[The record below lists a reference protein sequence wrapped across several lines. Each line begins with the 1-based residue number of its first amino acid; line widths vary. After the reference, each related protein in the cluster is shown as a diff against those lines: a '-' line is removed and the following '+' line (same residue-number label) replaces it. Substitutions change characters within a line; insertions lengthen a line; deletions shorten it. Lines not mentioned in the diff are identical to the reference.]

1 MAALCPCC
9 RREQEHNQ
17 RRNEHEA
24 THVTIIAPFATLDHQ
39 RSRSAAI
46 PPAVRQHFHPS
57 AGSQTA
63 QQEDRVAGLDGF
75 GYPLLRVRKKLHRHA
90 LTDYVRYFGNP
101 KPFATGLFCRWFKLQ
116 YTGIRISW
124 PLCLR
129 SRRGQ
134 TAPLRLPLPARIPIL
149 YVILSVLVGISVVPM
164 YFYSAQV
171 EAINRDRLK
180 TNERLLQNTVTRSLA
195 DDIAQHED
203 SLRMALTNLASSVQ
217 VASGGDISTNNLSA
231 PELRA
236 LLENFVSSSDD
247 IAYAT
252 VLNSEAKG
260 ISAGRIAPDAF
271 LQRELERAYSAA
283 TEGRVYNGQALT
295 VGSGKN
301 ARTVMLVSTPIMY
314 GGRFLGMIGS
324 IVDLQFLIKRLQ
336 EVNRGGL
343 TPYVVDSQG
352 RLVAGASPDYATGQ
366 DMAKLEIVKNFVDEG
381 GKAQLAATKEFKIS
395 DGKHTIDMLGTYSPV
410 TALDWAVVAQKPRS
424 EAYAGVF
431 EMQRTARLLAL
442 LAVLLSIGLSIY
454 VARKITNPLETLTES
469 SRAIAR
475 GDFSQR
481 VHLKSRTE
489 IGELADTFNV
499 MSQELEQ
506 FVLDLKRAAEEN
518 RALFMGSIQMLAGAV
533 DEKDPYT
540 KGHSDRVTRYSILIA
555 KEMDLPQSFI
565 ETVRISALLHD
576 VGKIGIE
583 DRILKKPGALTP
595 EEFEI
600 MKTHT
605 TKGANILRPVKQLR
619 EMLPGIEL
627 HHEALDGRGYPY
639 GLKEDQ
645 IPLLARI
652 IAVADTF
659 DAVTTNRPYQTAHDP
674 LEALRIINSLIGKRL
689 DAKCVAA
696 LTAVFERGEIR
707 IQRIAK
713 TQAASAAA
721 GNPPAQVTPPAASDA
736 IAAIDNSRV

>member
-1 MAALCPCC
+1 
-9 RREQEHNQ
+9 
-17 RRNEHEA
+17 
-24 THVTIIAPFATLDHQ
+24 
-39 RSRSAAI
+39 
-46 PPAVRQHFHPS
+46 
-57 AGSQTA
+57 
-63 QQEDRVAGLDGF
+63 
-75 GYPLLRVRKKLHRHA
+75 
-90 LTDYVRYFGNP
+90 
-101 KPFATGLFCRWFKLQ
+101 
-116 YTGIRISW
+116 
-124 PLCLR
+124 
-129 SRRGQ
+129 
-134 TAPLRLPLPARIPIL
+134 
-149 YVILSVLVGISVVPM
+149 
-164 YFYSAQV
+164 
-171 EAINRDRLK
+171 
-180 TNERLLQNTVTRSLA
+180 
-195 DDIAQHED
+195 
-203 SLRMALTNLASSVQ
+203 
-217 VASGGDISTNNLSA
+217 
-231 PELRA
+231 
-236 LLENFVSSSDD
+236 
-247 IAYAT
+247 
-252 VLNSEAKG
+252 
-260 ISAGRIAPDAF
+260 
-271 LQRELERAYSAA
+271 
-283 TEGRVYNGQALT
+283 
-295 VGSGKN
+295 
-301 ARTVMLVSTPIMY
+301 
-314 GGRFLGMIGS
+314 
-324 IVDLQFLIKRLQ
+324 
-336 EVNRGGL
+336 RGGL

-395 DGKHTIDMLGTYSPV
+395 NGKHTVEMLGTYSPV
-410 TALDWAVVAQKPRS
+410 TALDWAVVVQKPRS

-489 IGELADTFNV
+489 IGELAETFNV

-595 EEFEI
+595 EEFEV

-639 GLKEDQ
+639 GLKDEQ
-645 IPLLARI
+645 IPMLARI

-674 LEALRIINSLIGKRL
+674 LEALRIIHSLVGKRL
-689 DAKCVAA
+689 DAQCVAA

-713 TQAASAAA
+713 LQALLPEL
-721 GNPPAQVTPPAASDA
+721 PP
-736 IAAIDNSRV
+736 RR